1 MALILGRSMNNFNS
15 RETAIG
21 EGLLDDGEGARD
33 HGLAGDNG
41 GEHSH
46 HKHRPVERT
55 YKTKLQFDYYKILKC
70 RGRMLRI

>member
-33 HGLAGDNG
+33 HGLAGHDG
-41 GEHSH
+41 RKHGH
-46 HKHRPVERT
+46 HERRPVERT
-55 YKTKLQFDYYKILKC
+55 YNQITSRL
-70 RGRMLRI
+70 